1 MKYMRKSINS
11 TPSWVKVLTQP
22 MKSVDTQGNRFLYW
36 GNKNLSKATE
46 WKPKHR
52 CKLKQHKGRLKE
64 STTKLRTMVK
74 GVYKE
79 QRYENISQRLMTYT
93 KYTKEVK
100 SEITYKWRPYK
111 VN

>member
-1 MKYMRKSINS
+1 
-11 TPSWVKVLTQP
+11 
-22 MKSVDTQGNRFLYW
+22 MKSVDTQGNRFLNW

-79 QRYENISQRLMTYT
+79 QREKKFLRKI
-93 KYTKEVK
+93 
-100 SEITYKWRPYK
+100 
-111 VN
+111 